1 MNIIF
6 GAGGFAREV
15 EWLFNDISHFS
26 NDSSRIHAFVASDSA
41 PNVGT
46 TIHATKVIS
55 ESEFFSQN
63 NTDALN
69 IFFAVGSPDLRQQLY
84 QKCKKVPDARFPPL
98 VHPSVHMDRRA
109 GAVSIGRGAII
120 CAGVS
125 LTSDINIGEFSNLN
139 LHCTIGHDAQI
150 GNFATLSPGVHVS
163 GRVAIGRNVFVG
175 TGAVL
180 LENVHVCDHSVIGA
194 GAVVTKDIIEAGT
207 WVGVPAR
214 KALK

>member
-15 EWLFNDISHFS
+15 EWLFHDISRS
-26 NDSSRIHAFVASDSA
+26 TNDGDRIHAFVASDGA
-41 PNVGT
+41 PNIGT
-46 TIHATKVIS
+46 IVHEATVIS
-55 ESEFFSQN
+55 ESEFFSQS

-69 IFFAVGSPDLRQQLY
+69 IFLAVGSPNLRQQLY
-84 QKCKKVPDARFPPL
+84 QKCQKLSDVRFPSL
-98 VHPSVHMDRRA
+98 VHPSVHMDHRA
-109 GAVSIGRGAII
+109 GAISIGRGAII

-150 GNFATLSPGVHVS
+150 GSFTTLSPGVHVS
-163 GRVAIGRNVFVG
+163 GRVALGRNVFVG

-214 KALK
+214 KTFK